1 MSDKGIVILGIVKT
15 VIIQVLM
22 FYLGNVFAINSYGLL
37 VIPFY
42 LAVDYLA
49 IKYGVVKVFNNNN
62 ISIKD
67 NVVMISLLLF
77 VCNFLMF
84 MLYDFVLYVVIICS
98 ILPCLIIK
106 FTLGTVD
113 KNRKIEYDTKKAIDE
128 YFSNRKED

>member
-1 MSDKGIVILGIVKT
+1 MSDKGIIILGIVKT
-15 VIIQVLM
+15 VIIQILM
-22 FYLGNVFAINSYGLL
+22 FCLGNALSVNSYGLL

-49 IKYGVVKVFNNNN
+49 LKYGVVKTLDNNN

-67 NVVMISLLLF
+67 NVVMISIILF
-77 VCNFLMF
+77 VCNLLMF
-84 MLYDFVLYVVIICS
+84 MLYDFVLYMAIIYS
-98 ILPCLIIK
+98 LLPCLIIK
-106 FTLGTVD
+106 FMRGTVD